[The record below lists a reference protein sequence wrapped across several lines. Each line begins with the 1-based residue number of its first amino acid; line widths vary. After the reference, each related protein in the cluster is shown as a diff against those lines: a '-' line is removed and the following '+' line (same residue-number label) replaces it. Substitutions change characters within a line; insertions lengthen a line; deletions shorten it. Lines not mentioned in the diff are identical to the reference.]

1 MHLGC
6 LLNITKCKL
15 GAISV
20 IFFSANFRSFECT
33 RVQFVILL
41 FGIHMAKSVR
51 NRVYISTATL
61 MQIFFLI
68 SWTFSMHFS
77 SKKNLSF
84 ILIKSIQNI
93 CLASFFKLYQ
103 YDRYLDKICDTQ
115 HKLSFMRE
123 MKIAPKNN
131 ANDNYQTSVKS
142 SS

>member
-1 MHLGC
+1 MQTRSNFSKILLC
-6 LLNITKCKL
+6 KIIEVLNVLMCNLWFFSLVYIWQKVSETECIFPQLLLCKFSDILNIFH
-15 GAISV
+15 A
-20 IFFSANFRSFECT
+20 FFI
-33 RVQFVILL
+33 Q
-41 FGIHMAKSVR
+41 
-51 NRVYISTATL
+51 
-61 MQIFFLI
+61 
-68 SWTFSMHFS
+68 
-77 SKKNLSF
+77 KNLSF